1 MMPLLPTMERASPRK
16 KPPTADASNTA
27 LLFTES
33 CAEFEID
40 PKTVKAS
47 VPALSQ
53 KEALDQVAKAT
64 GQPRARII
72 RQAIDAFLRHFEE
85 LRGNRP

>member
-1 MMPLLPTMERASPRK
+1 MKFGRQISFLTYLAP
-16 KPPTADASNTA
+16 
-27 LLFTES
+27 
-33 CAEFEID
+33 
-40 PKTVKAS
+40 
-47 VPALSQ
+47 SQ